1 MKQAKS
7 TQRNP
12 TQAELF
18 PELRERLTAWGLTQ
32 NESAVYLYLLTRTQP
47 TGGSKIA
54 LGAKLHRPYV
64 YASLPKL
71 IDLSLV
77 VEVSY
82 GKQSRYKALPP
93 AQLEKLALKKV
104 GETNDLARSLERIT
118 KINFEQD
125 AEIFIGKEAI
135 IRHQLDWVKNAP
147 KNTVQYLLGGNG
159 AVLKEIF
166 GDDLEENAR
175 RQAEK
180 GFITYYLSTEKE
192 LAVMDTYHQNKVK
205 LLHRSLPFIPD
216 MLPTIAIRNNV
227 VEIHSYFNPP
237 IVYII
242 KSKDV
247 ADKFKQFFM
256 GLWDMAEKS

>member
-1 MKQAKS
+1 MKQQTSISQGAD
-7 TQRNP
+7 
-12 TQAELF
+12 QAEHF
-18 PELRERLTAWGLTQ
+18 PELQERLTAWGLTA

-54 LGAKLHRPYV
+54 LGAGLHRPYV
-64 YASLPKL
+64 YTALPKL

-77 VEVSY
+77 VEVAY

-93 AQLEKLALKKV
+93 TQLEKLALKKV
-104 GETNDLARSLERIT
+104 GETNELARSLERIA
-118 KINFEQD
+118 KIHFEQD
-125 AEIFIGKEAI
+125 AELFIGKEAI
-135 IRHQLDWVKNAP
+135 IKHQLEWVKQAP
-147 KNTVQYLLGGNG
+147 KNTVQYLIGGNG
-159 AVLKEIF
+159 AILKEVF

-180 GFITYYLSTEKE
+180 GFTTYYLSTESE
-192 LAVMDTYHQNKVK
+192 LQEMETYHKNKVR

-216 MLPTIAIRNNV
+216 MLPTIAIRDNV

-237 IVYII
+237 IVYVI

-247 ADKFKQFFM
+247 ADKFRLFFL
-256 GLWDMAEKS
+256 GLWNMAEKP